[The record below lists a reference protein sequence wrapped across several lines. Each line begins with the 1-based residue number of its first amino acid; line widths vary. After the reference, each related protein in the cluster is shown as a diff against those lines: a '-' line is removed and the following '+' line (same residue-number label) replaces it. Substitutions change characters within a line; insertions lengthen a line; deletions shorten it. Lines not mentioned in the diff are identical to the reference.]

1 MSDRLL
7 ASQPRCSAAS
17 LLEQAHQRLQTSGRW
32 HGRSSEG
39 ERLSFWDMLSAQL
52 LPSQALEQ
60 SVEALKAMLT
70 DLRLDVAAKDAEL
83 VIIKAEGESFRRQ
96 LIPRAQNTLS
106 ADTEVTVSGRM

>member
-1 MSDRLL
+1 M
-7 ASQPRCSAAS
+7 
-17 LLEQAHQRLQTSGRW
+17 H
-32 HGRSSEG
+32 
-39 ERLSFWDMLSAQL
+39 L

-106 ADTEVTVSGRM
+106 ADTEVTLTRLMQPPQIWHETAHMLSLYCHSRS